1 MDKRLLQA
9 LGITAVANCAASSS
23 LTGAAFYGND
33 WHYIEFE

>member
-9 LGITAVANCAASSS
+9 LGISAIANCAASST
-23 LTGAAFYGND
+23 LTGQSYYGSD